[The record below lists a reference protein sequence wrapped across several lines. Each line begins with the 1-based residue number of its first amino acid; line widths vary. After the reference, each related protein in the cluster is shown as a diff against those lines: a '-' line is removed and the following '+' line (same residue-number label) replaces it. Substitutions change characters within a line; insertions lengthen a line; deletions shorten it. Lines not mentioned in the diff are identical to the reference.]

1 LLPRGDGLP
10 VAAVHVNV
18 NVFPTLI
25 GILPRSPTMA
35 TYSTYTDPETGVTK
49 SVDPE
54 VKGMDSPLAHSQSN
68 TNGEYYDTDRPGLAT
83 RMGVTP
89 ESFKRRT
96 ISDKHNQL
104 NKTMKARH
112 LNMIAIGGSI
122 GAGLFVGSGGAL
134 SRGGPAALLICFS
147 LIGFVSIKCV
157 SSVRETI
164 ADSNPDDDQRRLR
177 PRRIGHLVPHLR
189 WFLHLL
195 CPLHRSFL
203 GFCYGMELR
212 IPMGEQSIF
221 DPE

>member
-1 LLPRGDGLP
+1 LLPRGGGFP

-25 GILPRSPTMA
+25 GILPQTPTMA

-54 VKGMDSPLAHSQSN
+54 VKGIDSPLAQSPSN
-68 TNGEYYDTDRPGLAT
+68 VNGEYYDTERPGLAT
-83 RMGVTP
+83 RMGVTA

-134 SRGGPAALLICFS
+134 AKGGPAALLICFS

-157 SSVRETI
+157 PSIREAM

-177 PRRIGHLVPHLR
+177 PR
-189 WFLHLL
+189 
-195 CPLHRSFL
+195 
-203 GFCYGMELR
+203 
-212 IPMGEQSIF
+212 
-221 DPE
+221 

>member
-1 LLPRGDGLP
+1 VRKPVCLASGPWGSSRATPKGSLEDVQRTDIKSLLPRGGGFP

-25 GILPRSPTMA
+25 GILPQTPTMA

-54 VKGMDSPLAHSQSN
+54 VKGIDSPLAQSPSN
-68 TNGEYYDTDRPGLAT
+68 VNGEYYDTERPGLAT
-83 RMGVTP
+83 RMGVTA

-134 SRGGPAALLICFS
+134 AKGGPAALLICFS

-157 SSVRETI
+157 PSIREAMT
-164 ADSNPDDDQRRLR
+164 DSNPDDDQRRLR
-177 PRRIGHLVPHLR
+177 PR
-189 WFLHLL
+189 
-195 CPLHRSFL
+195 
-203 GFCYGMELR
+203 
-212 IPMGEQSIF
+212 
-221 DPE
+221 